1 MALRTGGAC
10 QVSFF
15 FLRFDCCLLLEKA
28 WNVHALIRGAVN
40 RILQVFCA
48 MAFTAFAAAAAT
60 IPARG
65 GTFGMPAVS
74 AIPTLAELEYILD
87 RAISVQGFGISSSST
102 APRFD
107 EALSFLQS
115 AGVRYAGRSVYMW
128 GGESALVSILPTFR
142 DNAKTGERQESNL
155 RPSRCPASTSSSVTC
170 FLQWPRRF
178 LTWCSRVACSR
189 S

>member
-1 MALRTGGAC
+1 
-10 QVSFF
+10 
-15 FLRFDCCLLLEKA
+15 
-28 WNVHALIRGAVN
+28 
-40 RILQVFCA
+40 
-48 MAFTAFAAAAAT
+48 MAFIAFAAAAAT

-115 AGVRYAGRSVYMW
+115 AGARYAGRSVYMW
-128 GGESALVSILPTFR
+128 GGESGPWLPFCQRSVTTPRLVR
-142 DNAKTGERQESNL
+142 DRNQTCDHLAVL
-155 RPSRCPASTSSSVTC
+155 LPSRPLSRA
-170 FLQWPRRF
+170 F
-178 LTWCSRVACSR
+178 CSGRGDS
-189 S
+189 